1 MAYTERANIGD
12 IIRIT
17 NAKPVG
23 RETYENGDTFT
34 VLAVDGVVAKTDAYN
49 DNGTP
54 LTVRHE
60 EYELLPQSP
69 PKDYAEVTQAERL
82 SDIYPKY
89 YKDVRGID
97 EIDVYKTH
105 ELFGIDDPSGAIH
118 HASKK
123 LLLSGARTGG
133 KSKYDD
139 VREARDTLT
148 RWLDMHPGVEREK
161 AKEAE

>member
-1 MAYTERANIGD
+1 MAKAKVGD
-12 IIRIT
+12 WIRIT
-17 NAKPVG
+17 
-23 RETYENGDTFT
+23 D
-34 VLAVDGVVAKTDAYN
+34 VLSDKGAYRIGMEGVVTDATEPISAKIQ
-49 DNGTP
+49 GI
-54 LTVRHE
+54 E
-60 EYELLPQSP
+60 ETQYLYEWEYQVLSLEP
-69 PKDYAEVTQAERL
+69 PKDYAEPVTQAESI
-82 SDIYPKY
+82 SDAYPKY

-97 EIDVYKTH
+97 VIDVYKTH

-148 RWLDMHPGVEREK
+148 RWLDMYKEK
-161 AKEAE
+161 DAR

>member
-1 MAYTERANIGD
+1 MRETKKAKIGD
-12 IIRIT
+12 MIRIT
-17 NAKPVG
+17 KVVEG
-23 RETYENGDTFT
+23 GVYKNGDI
-34 VLAVDGVVAKTDAYN
+34 GEVAIGHTDAQPSSIYVRFGNSPNAYLVYN
-49 DNGTP
+49 
-54 LTVRHE
+54 E
-60 EYELLPQSP
+60 EYEILPQEP
-69 PKDYAEVTQAERL
+69 PKDYAATVQAERL
-82 SDIYPKY
+82 SDVYPKY

-148 RWLDMHPGVEREK
+148 RWLDMIEEK
-161 AKEAE
+161 DAR